1 MLTLKQ
7 ESLCV
12 HKYGLKFTHLSRYAP
27 DMVKD
32 MKRKMGLFVGCLG
45 RVSSIKGKE
54 EMLIG
59 NMDISR
65 LMGYV
70 QHVED

>member
-45 RVSSIKGKE
+45 RVSNIKGKE